1 MQPIQPIQPIQAIH
15 LIQPIKPIH
24 PLQPVEHVQHVQFE
38 SWTCPLFSGSK
49 IDGSHLEFVS
59 CMDQR
64 RAIVS
69 FLVIDGMSLVFCRQA
84 SAGTGVRPTL
94 TTVHHNHVE
103 TGVLVSIK

>member
-1 MQPIQPIQPIQAIH
+1 M
-15 LIQPIKPIH
+15 
-24 PLQPVEHVQHVQFE
+24 
-38 SWTCPLFSGSK
+38 
-49 IDGSHLEFVS
+49 EFVS
-59 CMDQR
+59 CMDRR